1 MTIQQIVQRLKAQRE
16 SDVVEQVRTLLADV
30 LGEHTVYKPTSR
42 WQEILSDIGMKNL
55 ENRAVC
61 VTCYGASPDVFQ
73 TIKSTLKKK
82 FKVVTSA
89 EVDDLGFRQIFIAG
103 QSSDA
108 EPELLLLANYYEE
121 AREVVKSMYNEGTSD
136 NAASVPTDAED
147 IDIELGDE
155 DIGDPFA

>member
-42 WQEILSDIGMKNL
+42 WQEILSDIGMKDL

-61 VTCYGASPDVFQ
+61 VTCYGASQDVFQ

-82 FKVVTSA
+82 FKVLTSA

-108 EPELLLLANYYEE
+108 EPELLLLVNYYEASRAE
-121 AREVVKSMYNEGTSD
+121 TKSMYNSEDTD
-136 NAASVPTDAED
+136 TADESVDTDADVE
-147 IDIELGDE
+147 IDLFE
-155 DIGDPFA
+155 